1 MDGCESITGKALD
14 GLKNFTPNLK
24 LFSAQ
29 QCKFMEDEYLLPL
42 TIHCPHLCILNL
54 NNCDLITD
62 KLLKVLG
69 KNLRS
74 LEVSERSVHPLP
86 LVTYAKPTYT
96 SAQLLHIAFCTSV
109 TDEGLY
115 SFAVTCNTETLTS
128 LDLTCVRS
136 LTDDGLVGLAE
147 KCVKLKWLNLCGVN
161 RCTEIGGKAITH
173 NCLDMEYLNLEDM
186 NLITD
191 SVFVFDAAGDGRRN
205 VDQRM
210 LRSVTEL
217 NISECSRVGDVGLG
231 GISLRCEKMKYLDI
245 SGIGITD
252 EGAKYLIRDPSTGG
266 SRGESLKTLKVSY
279 CMNLTDKAFLTISK
293 NCTNLELIDVKGCVH
308 ITDDG
313 VKQLALKC
321 KQLQRVSISRC
332 KRLTDKALC
341 NLADYLWV
349 EDLDI
354 SSNSRLTDDGIDVIA
369 MEYKGLLRLNLS
381 YCEKLTDRAIVSIG
395 RHCLHLREMQAVG
408 LANVSSDC
416 LEELKHTLSKCNI
429 VTDEKVILPGFG
441 EKKK

>member
-1 MDGCESITGKALD
+1 M
-14 GLKNFTPNLK
+14 
-24 LFSAQ
+24 
-29 QCKFMEDEYLLPL
+29 
-42 TIHCPHLCILNL
+42 
-54 NNCDLITD
+54 
-62 KLLKVLG
+62 
-69 KNLRS
+69 
-74 LEVSERSVHPLP
+74 
-86 LVTYAKPTYT
+86 
-96 SAQLLHIAFCTSV
+96 
-109 TDEGLY
+109 
-115 SFAVTCNTETLTS
+115 
-128 LDLTCVRS
+128 
-136 LTDDGLVGLAE
+136 
-147 KCVKLKWLNLCGVN
+147 
-161 RCTEIGGKAITH
+161 
-173 NCLDMEYLNLEDM
+173 
-186 NLITD
+186 ITD

-252 EGAKYLIRDPSTGG
+252 EGAKYLIREPSTGG
-266 SRGESLKTLKVSY
+266 SRGESLKTLKMSY

-369 MEYKGLLRLNLS
+369 MEYKGLLRLNVS

-416 LEELKHTLSKCNI
+416 LEELKHTLSRCNI
-429 VTDEKVILPGFG
+429 VTDEKKILPGFG